1 MMISVPCLIIVAL
14 IYFFIP
20 NLNDLHG
27 KALALHSICLASGFL
42 LLALIQFTDFRE
54 GITGYFIQYFMLAAF
69 FWMLL
74 MVMDISVEVWHYLPH
89 GMEMTESKENCRL
102 FSYTIVAQLMPLLFV
117 FLTYYEGYPGLP
129 SYYFRANES
138 GNKTFFLYFNTFF
151 IYLNFNF

>member
-1 MMISVPCLIIVAL
+1 MISVPCLLAVAA

-27 KALALHSICLASGFL
+27 KALGLHSICLASGFL
-42 LLALIQFTDFRE
+42 LLALIQFTDYRE
-54 GITGYFIQYFMLAAF
+54 GITGYFIQYFILAAF

-74 MVMDISVEVWHYLPH
+74 MVMDIAVEVWYYLPN
-89 GMEMTESKENCRL
+89 GREMAVAKENVRL
-102 FSYTIVAQLMPLLFV
+102 TSYTLVAQGMPTIFV

-138 GNKTFFLYFNTFF
+138 GIEFFKL
-151 IYLNFNF
+151 